1 MQLKDGQRSLLTYNA
16 GYTSSPFP
24 DKPFYGRSGYIHPLY
39 SPSGK
44 TITAEFPKSHP
55 HQHALM
61 FAWTSAVIEGRKVDF
76 WNSHKKQGRVEHVE
90 TISASADKILV
101 KLQYIDLTAGK
112 ETPVINETWE
122 ITRIPHEELN
132 IFDLKSTQSCI
143 SQTPVKIGKYHYG
156 GMCIRANDTW
166 VNKVDISTDQGL
178 NRQAANNSRP
188 KWIAM
193 SGLIDGAICGVA
205 AIGHPSNFRS
215 PQPIRVHPKKP
226 YFCFAPMILGDF
238 EIKKDQAYI
247 STFRIV
253 TFDGKL
259 NEEQLNTVYKNFASK
274 Y

>member
-1 MQLKDGQRSLLTYNA
+1 
-16 GYTSSPFP
+16 
-24 DKPFYGRSGYIHPLY
+24 
-39 SPSGK
+39 
-44 TITAEFPKSHP
+44 
-55 HQHALM
+55 
-61 FAWTSAVIEGRKVDF
+61 
-76 WNSHKKQGRVEHVE
+76 
-90 TISASADKILV
+90 
-101 KLQYIDLTAGK
+101 
-112 ETPVINETWE
+112 
-122 ITRIPHEELN
+122 
-132 IFDLKSTQSCI
+132 
-143 SQTPVKIGKYHYG
+143 
-156 GMCIRANDTW
+156 MCIRANDTW

-205 AIGHPSNFRS
+205 AMGHPSNFRS